1 MVSLTDI
8 CLKPLGQDCATQSI
22 LQVFSCSLFIYS
34 ILYLVQLA
42 GFFSTWG
49 GVWLF
54 FAFGQTLSQHL
65 SVFFGCGEIMIL
77 EINFLADMLKSHCLL
92 FKHYFPLG
100 YWGLNPTSPPPPIYP
115 LKKSTVKWILKIMT
129 TLEECS
135 MQNIVLSTP
144 LAFLV
149 EIKILEINF

>member
-34 ILYLVQLA
+34 ILYLVKLA

-49 GVWLF
+49 GGVVF

>member
-1 MVSLTDI
+1 MP
-8 CLKPLGQDCATQSI
+8 LKVFCRFSHVLFSFIVFCIWCSWWDFFPLG
-22 LQVFSCSLFIYS
+22 
-34 ILYLVQLA
+34 
-42 GFFSTWG
+42 G
-49 GVWLF
+49 GGGWLF

-100 YWGLNPTSPPPPIYP
+100 YWGLNPTSPPPPIYL